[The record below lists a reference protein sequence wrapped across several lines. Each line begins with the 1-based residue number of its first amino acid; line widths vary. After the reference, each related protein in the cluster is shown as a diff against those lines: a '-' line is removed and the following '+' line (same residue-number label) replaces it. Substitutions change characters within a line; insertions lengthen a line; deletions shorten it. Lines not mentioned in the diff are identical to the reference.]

1 MEGRDSDGAV
11 GLALAGWDSRWR
23 GGTRTLGT
31 CGCGGVWL
39 HDVMST
45 TADRREPA
53 LAFDLL
59 DPSLYQDRDRMHAAF
74 TWMRANEP
82 VYRDRR
88 NGLWGITRHADL
100 KEVERRSSVFVS
112 GMGYRAIWA
121 PDEINMIAQDDPRHR
136 QQRMLVQGDLTGHA
150 IAQRKPEI
158 DALVAELLDA
168 ALRGGSGSGAAQ
180 AGEMEVVESLSG
192 QLPARLTCRLLG
204 YPESMWREVK
214 SWSERLMRID
224 MRERDG
230 QTFTDF
236 IDANM
241 EFVDALMPIAQERAK
256 CPAHDLISTWVHA
269 KVDGQPLP
277 PQAIVHE
284 VGLFISGGAE
294 TTRTAISHGLRAFVD
309 HPDQWEA
316 MAADPSLVAGAVEE
330 VLRWVTPLNNMF
342 RRAAAD
348 DVVGGQP
355 IRRGDRIVLL
365 YPSANRDE
373 AVFDDPFTF
382 DIRRDPNPQIAFGFG
397 THLCVGTHVART
409 TLASVFTQLSQR
421 VTRLRVVTE
430 PDVEPNIF
438 ARAVRSFGLA
448 FELR

>member
-1 MEGRDSDGAV
+1 MSAT
-11 GLALAGWDSRWR
+11 
-23 GGTRTLGT
+23 GTAHRTI
-31 CGCGGVWL
+31 
-39 HDVMST
+39 
-45 TADRREPA
+45 
-53 LAFDLL
+53 DLL
-59 DPSLYQDRDRMHAAF
+59 DPNFYQDAEGMHEAF

-82 VYRDRR
+82 VYRDAR

-100 KEVERRSSVFVS
+100 KEVERRSTVFVS
-112 GMGYRAIWA
+112 GQGYRAIWA

-136 QQRMLVQGDLTGHA
+136 QQRMLVQGDLTGA
-150 IAQRKPEI
+150 AVAARRVEI

-168 ALRGGSGSGAAQ
+168 ALPSGQ
-180 AGEMEVVESLSG
+180 MEVVDALSG

-204 YPESMWREVK
+204 YPEDIWRDVK

-241 EFVDALMPIAQERAK
+241 EFVGALMPVAQERAG

-269 KVDGQPLP
+269 KIDGQPLSP
-277 PQAIVHE
+277 AAIVHE

-294 TTRTAISHGLRAFVD
+294 TTRTAISHGLQAFAD
-309 HPDQWEA
+309 HPEQWEA
-316 MAADPSLVAGAVEE
+316 MAADPSLVDGAVEE

-342 RRAAAD
+342 RRAVAD
-348 DVVGGQP
+348 DEVGGQA

-373 AVFDDPFTF
+373 SVFDRPFEF
-382 DIRRDPNPQIAFGFG
+382 DIRRDPNPHLAFGFG
-397 THLCVGTHVART
+397 THLCVGTHVARN
-409 TLASVFTQLSQR
+409 TLHSVFSQLSQR
-421 VTRLRVVTE
+421 ITNLRTVSA

-438 ARAVRSFGLA
+438 ARAVRRFDLA
-448 FELR
+448 FDPR